1 MKTRNNMPHCISA
14 TIKKKML
21 GVLTVLVG
29 MVLTV
34 SVLSSCEPKETF
46 AEENTV
52 LPPVTPQE
60 IVRVAPDD
68 GVVRINSLT
77 KAIAAN
83 GDAVYELE
91 RGGIYYLEG
100 KNVIN
105 KNVIIRAAK
114 GTGELPTIQPLS
126 DEQGQLNADMLRFEA
141 NVTFKNIY
149 FNGKDAASNNM
160 MQRLFRTD
168 KANLRITFD
177 SCFVENCRNF
187 CIRTDAKEGKF
198 YIKNSTF
205 RNLALTSDPANGRLF
220 DSRGNQQDTIS
231 IVNSTIY
238 NMTGHLIRF
247 DNAIMNYFE
256 FKNNTVY
263 NVGFHFQIN
272 YAMTAVIENNIIAN
286 MGWKAAT
293 KASSAV
299 FWDVSE
305 FTADG
310 VHRPED
316 MRITIRNN
324 NLFTVDAIKALY
336 TKYPNNFERQ
346 PLNATGQNLI
356 TKGLLVYTNNISE
369 VLTFDNAP
377 ALPMTYIEKYFEV
390 GSKGMSKFADLP
402 FYVDENGIDGFTNG
416 QTFTFR
422 YPSTAQSAT
431 ASTTGSRLGS
441 SMWSN

>member
-14 TIKKKML
+14 RIKKRML

-160 MQRLFRTD
+160 VQRLFRTD

-177 SCFVENCRNF
+177 S
-187 CIRTDAKEGKF
+187 
-198 YIKNSTF
+198 
-205 RNLALTSDPANGRLF
+205 
-220 DSRGNQQDTIS
+220 
-231 IVNSTIY
+231 
-238 NMTGHLIRF
+238 
-247 DNAIMNYFE
+247 
-256 FKNNTVY
+256 
-263 NVGFHFQIN
+263 
-272 YAMTAVIENNIIAN
+272 
-286 MGWKAAT
+286 
-293 KASSAV
+293 
-299 FWDVSE
+299 
-305 FTADG
+305 
-310 VHRPED
+310 
-316 MRITIRNN
+316 
-324 NLFTVDAIKALY
+324 
-336 TKYPNNFERQ
+336 
-346 PLNATGQNLI
+346 
-356 TKGLLVYTNNISE
+356 
-369 VLTFDNAP
+369 
-377 ALPMTYIEKYFEV
+377 
-390 GSKGMSKFADLP
+390 
-402 FYVDENGIDGFTNG
+402 
-416 QTFTFR
+416 
-422 YPSTAQSAT
+422 
-431 ASTTGSRLGS
+431 
-441 SMWSN
+441 

>member
-126 DEQGQLNADMLRFEA
+126 DEQGQLNAYMLRFEA

-187 CIRTDAKEGKF
+187 CIQTGAKEGKF

-286 MGWKAAT
+286 MGWKAA
-293 KASSAV
+293 SSDSTAV
-299 FWDVSE
+299 FWKLGE
-305 FTADG
+305 FTANKK
-310 VHRPED
+310 HRPED

-324 NLFTVDAIKALY
+324 NLFTANAIKALY
-336 TKYPNNFERQ
+336 TKYPQNFERQ
-346 PLNATGQNLI
+346 PLDSIGEDLI

-377 ALPMTYIEKYFEV
+377 ALPMTYIESILRWVARVCLSLPICLSMSMRMASMALQTARPLHSGIHRPPNRLQLLQPEV
-390 GSKGMSKFADLP
+390 D
-402 FYVDENGIDGFTNG
+402 
-416 QTFTFR
+416 
-422 YPSTAQSAT
+422 
-431 ASTTGSRLGS
+431 
-441 SMWSN
+441 